1 MVAKFHPSPG
11 GGEDEAVTESAKK
24 RTRKLKEP
32 GVSSSAEPHRKKRK
46 RVEEVATD
54 SAQVIEDFGAASG
67 SESHLKRRR
76 KKKKQDESASSGPT
90 LNLQDVEGFDVVSGG
105 DVSLKKKKKNKKNST
120 TTSVQNVVQVA
131 EDPRPSS
138 DGESHGKKMKKD
150 KKESIAV
157 PVVVNDSQIVE
168 GQERVIDAEPKLRK
182 KKVKESISTATI
194 VNNFQIVEE
203 PEPASDA
210 EPLRKKKKKK
220 KVMESVPTPGTVN
233 GTQIVED
240 QELVDGA
247 EPQRKKKKTRKEAT
261 PEPSTSDPE
270 TTSEDNDLVSGVEL
284 QSKKKKKK
292 KKKKKPTTI
301 FPELNP
307 TKIVDDS
314 RPVTGSATKTILR
327 KQHTEAGNGA
337 EPHRKKKVSFQL
349 PDPTD
354 DIPTENEPP
363 REESVSAEFYNWKND
378 RTRTDLVWGGYT
390 PEEDGALKQA
400 IFDYIQEQG
409 WTREEGLKKIL
420 NSRRSEA
427 KGCWFVIRKCLPQRE
442 LKRLYTR
449 ARKILAPGT
458 HLGKWTSE
466 EIQAL
471 MELQSVHGNNWK
483 KISAMIGRDSYSCR
497 DKWRITKWSHTKT
510 GLKAGAWSAEEQQKL
525 CALVLKSLHVKSQ
538 LAKNGQLKKDHRVIR
553 DDINWEFIS
562 EKMEGR
568 DRLSCMTQ
576 WYRKMASSLVTSG
589 DWANG
594 DDQLLLERLM
604 EEFPLSEELVE
615 WDSLLK
621 HRSGDICKRR
631 WEQMLRSL
639 GRSSAVQHQHFLEK
653 LENVTKTFAPH
664 LLDKEYDQQF
674 AEEMQKA
681 EAADKPDDEDEDE
694 EEEEDDD

>member
-538 LAKNGQLKKDHRVIR
+538 LAKNGQLKKDHRVTSIFNVADR
-553 DDINWEFIS
+553 DIW
-562 EKMEGR
+562 M
-568 DRLSCMTQ
+568 
-576 WYRKMASSLVTSG
+576 MATAHKQLV
-589 DWANG
+589 
-594 DDQLLLERLM
+594 L
-604 EEFPLSEELVE
+604 
-615 WDSLLK
+615 
-621 HRSGDICKRR
+621 
-631 WEQMLRSL
+631 
-639 GRSSAVQHQHFLEK
+639 
-653 LENVTKTFAPH
+653 
-664 LLDKEYDQQF
+664 
-674 AEEMQKA
+674 
-681 EAADKPDDEDEDE
+681 
-694 EEEEDDD
+694 